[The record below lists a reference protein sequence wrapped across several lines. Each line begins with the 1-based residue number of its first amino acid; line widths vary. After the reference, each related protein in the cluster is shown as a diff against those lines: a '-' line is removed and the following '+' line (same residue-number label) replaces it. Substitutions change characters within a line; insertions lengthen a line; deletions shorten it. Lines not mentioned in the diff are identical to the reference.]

1 MNKKCLFLFCII
13 SIAGHTLYGLKT
25 TEYRYGPGG
34 KYGPQPRTPSV
45 FVLDDFQEQRMWVD
59 TKHGKP
65 YICSQQLFSD
75 KEWYKEPTITCIPAY
90 RVNTNQSTILRNQ
103 PVCYFDGKQTVI
115 CPSSKPKAWHNVRV
129 VCNSDV
135 PQKNLIGSIQSE
147 YRQKTMTCYVIKKDE
162 L

>member
-59 TKHGKP
+59 TKHGNHISAHNNYSVTKSGIKNRP
-65 YICSQQLFSD
+65 S
-75 KEWYKEPTITCIPAY
+75 
-90 RVNTNQSTILRNQ
+90 RVFQHI
-103 PVCYFDGKQTVI
+103 
-115 CPSSKPKAWHNVRV
+115 A
-129 VCNSDV
+129 
-135 PQKNLIGSIQSE
+135 
-147 YRQKTMTCYVIKKDE
+147 
-162 L
+162 